1 MKQDAKMLV
10 AVCGGYGCV
19 YVYMYMYMYGMTG
32 EEVEGKEGGGRSE
45 A

>member
-1 MKQDAKMLV
+1 MLV

-19 YVYMYMYMYGMTG
+19 YVYMYMYGMTG